1 MIAIDT
7 NVLVRYFID
16 DDHAQHKK
24 ARRFIDDNKVFINNI
39 VILETFWVLTNVYQ
53 LSRTKTGEVFD
64 HLKRLSNISIENET
78 VFARALAEYRDN
90 GCDFADA
97 LPGLLNRHY
106 GYDTV
111 TFDQQAGKKLGFKL
125 L

>member
-7 NVLVRYFID
+7 NVLVRYYID

-24 ARRFIDDNKVFINNI
+24 AQRFFDENNVFINNI
-39 VILETFWVLTNVYQ
+39 VILETFWMLTNVYH
-53 LSRTKTGEVFD
+53 LSGAKTGEFFD
-64 HLKRLSNISIENET
+64 HLKRLSNVYFENET

-90 GCDFADA
+90 GYDFADA
-97 LPGLLNRHY
+97 LLGLLNRHY
-106 GYDTV
+106 GYV
-111 TFDQQAGKKLGFKL
+111 TASFDREAGKKLGFKL

>member
-1 MIAIDT
+1 VIAIDT
-7 NVLVRYFID
+7 NVLVRYYVD
-16 DDHAQHKK
+16 DDHAQHTK
-24 ARRFIDDNKVFINNI
+24 AKRFIDDNEVFINNI
-39 VILETFWVLTNVYQ
+39 VIVETFWVLTNVYQ
-53 LSRTKTGEVFD
+53 LSRTKTVDIFN
-64 HLKRLSNISIENET
+64 HLKRLSNISFENEV
-78 VFARALAEYRDN
+78 VFARALVEYRDS

-97 LPGLLNRHY
+97 LLGLLNRHY